1 MFWLM
6 EPLVL
11 LGQTDIKTTV
21 TLQSAASANDN
32 LRMELH
38 GIRFIGG

>member
-1 MFWLM
+1 M

-11 LGQTDIKTTV
+11 LGQTDIKSTV
-21 TLQSAASANDN
+21 LLKTAAGANDC
-32 LRMELH
+32 LRVELH